1 MRNIALLLSLALLLA
16 GCGKHADGPDRPE
29 AAGAPVPVK
38 TALVR
43 ETQLALP
50 YFAVG
55 TVQARERAALS
66 AKVSGVVAESR
77 LQLGRAV
84 RKNEVLV
91 RLEGG
96 EFAARVEQAK
106 VEVSRLTRDYDR
118 ESLLLTK
125 GASILQTV
133 KDLEDGLRA
142 ANARLTEAQ
151 AMAAYLEVRAPF
163 DGVVTAD
170 NVRAGDLAQPGAP
183 LGELTA
189 QRDLQVFFEVPAS
202 FAVPAVGTA
211 LPVEIDG
218 KTVAGRLAEVSPA
231 VDPRTRTRAAKLDL
245 PENAA
250 AFVGQFVRVKIPSPA
265 ETALLVPAGAVSRF
279 GQVERV
285 FVVQDGVARLR
296 VVRTTADAPQGER
309 IVASGLSAGET
320 VVLNPDNLTDG
331 QKVNP

>member
-1 MRNIALLLSLALLLA
+1 MKNIALLLILAALLS
-16 GCGKHADGPDRPE
+16 GCGKHADSPDRTQ
-29 AAGAPVPVK
+29 AAGAPVAVQ
-38 TALVR
+38 TARVR

-77 LQLGRAV
+77 LQLGRAA
-84 RKNEVLV
+84 RKDEVLV

-125 GASILQTV
+125 GASTLQTV
-133 KDLEDGLRA
+133 KDLEDALRA
-142 ANARLTEAQ
+142 AKARLKEAQ

-170 NVRAGDLAQPGAP
+170 NVRAGDLAQPGVP

-202 FAVPAVGTA
+202 FAVPAVGTM

-218 KTVAGRLAEVSPA
+218 KTVEGRLAEVSPA

-250 AFVGQFVRVKIPSPA
+250 AVVGQFVRVQMPA
-265 ETALLVPAGAVSRF
+265 PAQTALIVPAAAVSRF

-296 VVRTTADAPQGER
+296 VVRTTADTPQGER
-309 IVASGLSAGET
+309 MVASGLADGET
-320 VVLNPDNLTDG
+320 VVVDPGHLTDG
-331 QKVNP
+331 QKVTP